1 MARHT
6 FQFEGGDDLT
16 TMGASWFVSYAYY
29 CNVDQKHT
37 NWKML
42 STFQRRISVFNR
54 TINLNQFWLEQIA
67 NKKDEN
73 LNRNTLGVTAGDIK
87 NMAKTLLKGNKND

>member
-29 CNVDQKHT
+29 YNVDQKHT
-37 NWKML
+37 NWNRI
-42 STFQRRISVFNR
+42 STFQGRISAFNR
-54 TINLNQFWLEQIA
+54 TKNLHHFWLEQIA
-67 NKKDEN
+67 NMKDEN
-73 LNRNTLGVTAGDIK
+73 LNRNMLGLKAGDIK
-87 NMAKTLLKGNKND
+87 GMVKTLLKGKG